1 MLKRNARVFFKTDM
15 DMGRTNLVK
24 HHIKLTDPVLFKESY
39 RRIPP
44 QMYDEVKAHI
54 QEMLDLGAIRPSN
67 SPWASAI
74 VLVRKKDGRL
84 RFCID
89 LRRLNNR
96 TVKDAYSYP
105 KIESI
110 LDSLIGAQIFST
122 LDLKAGYWQVEMA
135 EESKA
140 YTAFTCGPLG
150 FYECD
155 TMPFGATND
164 PATFQRLMHDCLGDL
179 NMNWC
184 IVYLDDVIIFSDTK
198 EEHLKRLEAVFQ
210 KLITA
215 GLKLKPSKCHFFR
228 EEIEYLGHVVSGKG
242 ISTNPKKVEAVA
254 YTDNSSS
261 KKVLWQLVVPK
272 AYRSRALAGCHDD
285 VGHQGRMRTLSL
297 LRERFFWPG
306 MQTEA
311 MQHIQQCTRCL
322 RRNTP
327 SHVAPLQ
334 PIHVTQPLELV
345 HMDYLSLEPSKGNIE
360 NVLVITDHF
369 TRYALAYPSKTQTAQ
384 ATARIL
390 WDNFICHYGFPE
402 KFISDQGRNFES
414 DLIKD
419 LCKIAGV
426 KKLHTTPY
434 HPQGNGQC
442 ERFNSTL
449 SNMLGTLSE
458 EEKSDWKSYLGCM
471 THAYNCTKHASTTY
485 SPYYLMFGR
494 HPRLPIDVEFGLP
507 KSNSGDNSSKSRY
520 VQKLRRRLNY
530 AFQKATKVANQQANK
545 YKSSYDKSIKGP
557 QLQEKDLVLVK
568 IVAHKGR
575 HKLQDKWEPEEYVVV
590 EQPIAGTPVYRVQP
604 VTGGNIR
611 TLHRNLLLPLGVKLE
626 PDYDSDDSI
635 LEEDDSSSNE
645 VEILEDNR
653 KKVSDKGNV
662 ESKSQT
668 YLEGSKHVEFDS
680 NVDIFS
686 SPEVQS
692 NITDSKVR
700 SESVV
705 ENTTVDVETTSDD
718 VIPEDISLPSQFL
731 LPNLDDSSSNEE
743 TEVTELYTEV
753 EPTINDSGKEM
764 QSINSEAESLVDTKE
779 LLEFIDTMDVRDA
792 SKVTESD
799 TQEESVH
806 DVTRQDD
813 IDPKSESQFSS
824 FMSYHEGDS
833 FSLDPGTNGQDL
845 SKSPIE
851 DSAKRH
857 DSGVVNQ
864 GDINSHDS
872 DMIAYESN
880 ITGIPSIDISEP
892 SDMDSQSRDMT
903 DDTSVNPIVNVEAEP
918 VRRSARE
925 RKQTQFYGNP
935 WLYRIACNLTPRE
948 LSHLLQHSLTDMK

>member
-1 MLKRNARVFFKTDM
+1 M
-15 DMGRTNLVK
+15 
-24 HHIKLTDPVLFKESY
+24 
-39 RRIPP
+39 
-44 QMYDEVKAHI
+44 
-54 QEMLDLGAIRPSN
+54 
-67 SPWASAI
+67 
-74 VLVRKKDGRL
+74 
-84 RFCID
+84 
-89 LRRLNNR
+89 
-96 TVKDAYSYP
+96 VKD
-105 KIESI
+105 I
-110 LDSLIGAQIFST
+110 LYRKT
-122 LDLKAGYWQVEMA
+122 
-135 EESKA
+135 
-140 YTAFTCGPLG
+140 
-150 FYECD
+150 
-155 TMPFGATND
+155 
-164 PATFQRLMHDCLGDL
+164 
-179 NMNWC
+179 
-184 IVYLDDVIIFSDTK
+184 
-198 EEHLKRLEAVFQ
+198 
-210 KLITA
+210 
-215 GLKLKPSKCHFFR
+215 
-228 EEIEYLGHVVSGKG
+228 
-242 ISTNPKKVEAVA
+242 

-261 KKVLWQLVVPK
+261 KKVQWQLVVPK
-272 AYRSRALAGCHDD
+272 AYRSRALVGCHND

-297 LRERFFWPG
+297 LRERFYWPG

-311 MQHIQQCTRCL
+311 MQHVQQCTRCL
-322 RRNTP
+322 RRKTP

-414 DLIKD
+414 DLIKE

-449 SNMLGTLSE
+449 CNMLGTLSE

-635 LEEDDSSSNE
+635 LEEDDSSSDE
-645 VEILEDNR
+645 VEILADIR
-653 KKVSDKGNV
+653 RKVSDEGNV
-662 ESKSQT
+662 ESRSQT
-668 YLEGSKHVEFDS
+668 YPKGSKHVGFDS
-680 NVDIFS
+680 HVDIFS

-700 SESVV
+700 SDSVV
-705 ENTTVDVETTSDD
+705 EDTTVDVETTSDD
-718 VIPEDISLPSQFL
+718 VIPADISLPSQFL

-764 QSINSEAESLVDTKE
+764 QSINSEADSLVDTKE

-792 SKVTESD
+792 SKVTDSD

-813 IDPKSESQFSS
+813 VDPKSESQFSS
-824 FMSYHEGDS
+824 FMSYHEGES
-833 FSLDPGTNGQDL
+833 SSLDPGTNGQEL

-851 DSAKRH
+851 DSTKRY
-857 DSGVVNQ
+857 DSGVVDQ

-880 ITGIPSIDISEP
+880 NTSVPSIDISDH
-892 SDMDSQSRDMT
+892 SNMDSQSRDMT
-903 DDTSVNPIVNVEAEP
+903 DDTSVNPIVDVEVEP
-918 VRRSARE
+918 VRRSARQ

-935 WLYRIACNLTPRE
+935 WLYRIACNLTPWG
-948 LSHLLQHSLTDMK
+948 LTDLLQHSLTDMK

>member
-1 MLKRNARVFFKTDM
+1 MKEQRADPDLTVIIKLIESGQLQKRKQHGKDTPEVKSLLRIRKSLK
-15 DMGRTNLVK
+15 LVK
-24 HHIKLTDPVLFKESY
+24 DILY
-39 RRIPP
+39 R
-44 QMYDEVKAHI
+44 K
-54 QEMLDLGAIRPSN
+54 
-67 SPWASAI
+67 
-74 VLVRKKDGRL
+74 
-84 RFCID
+84 
-89 LRRLNNR
+89 
-96 TVKDAYSYP
+96 T
-105 KIESI
+105 
-110 LDSLIGAQIFST
+110 
-122 LDLKAGYWQVEMA
+122 
-135 EESKA
+135 
-140 YTAFTCGPLG
+140 
-150 FYECD
+150 
-155 TMPFGATND
+155 
-164 PATFQRLMHDCLGDL
+164 
-179 NMNWC
+179 
-184 IVYLDDVIIFSDTK
+184 
-198 EEHLKRLEAVFQ
+198 
-210 KLITA
+210 
-215 GLKLKPSKCHFFR
+215 
-228 EEIEYLGHVVSGKG
+228 
-242 ISTNPKKVEAVA
+242 

-261 KKVLWQLVVPK
+261 KKVHWQLVVPK
-272 AYRSRALAGCHDD
+272 AYRSRALVGCHDD

-297 LRERFFWPG
+297 LRERFYWPG

-311 MQHIQQCTRCL
+311 MQHVQQCTRCL
-322 RRNTP
+322 RRKTP

-345 HMDYLSLEPSKGNIE
+345 HIDYLSLEPSKGNIE

-414 DLIKD
+414 DLIKE

-449 SNMLGTLSE
+449 CNMLGTLSE

-635 LEEDDSSSNE
+635 LEEDDSSSDE
-645 VEILEDNR
+645 VEILEDKR
-653 KKVSDKGNV
+653 RKVSDKGKV

-668 YLEGSKHVEFDS
+668 YPKGSKHVEFDS

-700 SESVV
+700 SDSVV
-705 ENTTVDVETTSDD
+705 EDATVDVETTSDD
-718 VIPEDISLPSQFL
+718 VIPADISLPSQFL

-753 EPTINDSGKEM
+753 EPTIDDSGKEM
-764 QSINSEAESLVDTKE
+764 QSIISEADSLVDTKE
-779 LLEFIDTMDVRDA
+779 LLEFIDTVDVRDA
-792 SKVTESD
+792 SKVTDSD

-813 IDPKSESQFSS
+813 VDPKSESQFSS
-824 FMSYHEGDS
+824 FMSYHEGES
-833 FSLDPGTNGQDL
+833 SSLDPGTNGQEL

-851 DSAKRH
+851 ESTKRH
-857 DSGVVNQ
+857 DSGVVDQ

-872 DMIAYESN
+872 DMVAYESN
-880 ITGIPSIDISEP
+880 NTSVPSIDISDH
-892 SDMDSQSRDMT
+892 SNMDSQSDGMT
-903 DDTSVNPIVNVEAEP
+903 DDASVNPIVDVEVEP
-918 VRRSARE
+918 VRRSTRQ

-935 WLYRIACNLTPRE
+935 WLYRIACNLTPWG
-948 LSHLLQHSLTDMK
+948 LTDLLQHSLTDMT

>member
-1 MLKRNARVFFKTDM
+1 MELGVSHVQNLSSLTPIVDNIFDKYNK
-15 DMGRTNLVK
+15 NLV
-24 HHIKLTDPVLFKESY
+24 P
-39 RRIPP
+39 
-44 QMYDEVKAHI
+44 
-54 QEMLDLGAIRPSN
+54 IRSLP
-67 SPWASAI
+67 
-74 VLVRKKDGRL
+74 DH
-84 RFCID
+84 D
-89 LRRLNNR
+89 M
-96 TVKDAYSYP
+96 VKD
-105 KIESI
+105 I
-110 LDSLIGAQIFST
+110 LYRKT
-122 LDLKAGYWQVEMA
+122 
-135 EESKA
+135 
-140 YTAFTCGPLG
+140 
-150 FYECD
+150 
-155 TMPFGATND
+155 
-164 PATFQRLMHDCLGDL
+164 
-179 NMNWC
+179 
-184 IVYLDDVIIFSDTK
+184 
-198 EEHLKRLEAVFQ
+198 
-210 KLITA
+210 
-215 GLKLKPSKCHFFR
+215 
-228 EEIEYLGHVVSGKG
+228 
-242 ISTNPKKVEAVA
+242 

-261 KKVLWQLVVPK
+261 KKIQWQLVVPK
-272 AYRSRALAGCHDD
+272 AFRARALAGCHDD

-311 MQHIQQCTRCL
+311 IQHVLKCTRCL
-322 RRNTP
+322 RRKTP
-327 SHVAPLQ
+327 PHVAPLQ

-414 DLIKD
+414 DLIKE

-426 KKLHTTPY
+426 QKLHTTPY

-449 SNMLGTLSE
+449 CNMLGTLSE

-485 SPYYLMFGR
+485 SPYYLLFGR

-507 KSNSGDNSSKSRY
+507 KSNCGDNSSKSRY

-530 AFQKATKVANQQANK
+530 AYQKATKVANQKANK
-545 YKSSYDKSIKGP
+545 YKSMYDKTIRGP

-604 VTGGNIR
+604 VTGANIR
-611 TLHRNLLLPLGVKLE
+611 TLHRNLLLPLGVKLK
-626 PDYDSDDSI
+626 PDYDLDDSI
-635 LEEDDSSSNE
+635 LDEDDSSSDE
-645 VEILEDNR
+645 SVILGDAKNR
-653 KKVSDKGNV
+653 VHDKGKIAPKLQSHSK
-662 ESKSQT
+662 ESR
-668 YLEGSKHVEFDS
+668 HVEFDS
-680 NVDIFS
+680 KVDIFS

-692 NITDSKVR
+692 NITDSKVKP
-700 SESVV
+700 ELVV
-705 ENTTVDVETTSDD
+705 EETTQDLESTGDE

-743 TEVTELYTEV
+743 TGITELHTEV
-753 EPTINDSGKEM
+753 EPTDNDNGKEM

-792 SKVTESD
+792 SEVDESVS
-799 TQEESVH
+799 QKESVH
-806 DVTRQDD
+806 YVTRQDD
-813 IDPKSESQFSS
+813 VDPRSESQFSS
-824 FMSYHEGDS
+824 FMSYHEGES
-833 FSLDPGTNGQDL
+833 SSLDPGTNGKEL

-851 DSAKRH
+851 DSTKRH
-857 DSGVVNQ
+857 DSGVVDQ

-872 DMIAYESN
+872 DVIAYESN
-880 ITGIPSIDISEP
+880 NTSIPSIDISDHSNVEF
-892 SDMDSQSRDMT
+892 QSEEMAEN
-903 DDTSVNPIVNVEAEP
+903 TSVNPTVDVEVEP

-925 RKQTQFYGNP
+925 KKQTQFFGKP
-935 WLYRIACNLTPRE
+935 WLYRITYNLTPRV
-948 LSHLLQHSLTDMK
+948 LSDLLQHIPDTKGSLTDVK

>member
-1 MLKRNARVFFKTDM
+1 M
-15 DMGRTNLVK
+15 
-24 HHIKLTDPVLFKESY
+24 
-39 RRIPP
+39 
-44 QMYDEVKAHI
+44 
-54 QEMLDLGAIRPSN
+54 
-67 SPWASAI
+67 
-74 VLVRKKDGRL
+74 
-84 RFCID
+84 
-89 LRRLNNR
+89 
-96 TVKDAYSYP
+96 
-105 KIESI
+105 
-110 LDSLIGAQIFST
+110 
-122 LDLKAGYWQVEMA
+122 
-135 EESKA
+135 
-140 YTAFTCGPLG
+140 
-150 FYECD
+150 
-155 TMPFGATND
+155 
-164 PATFQRLMHDCLGDL
+164 
-179 NMNWC
+179 
-184 IVYLDDVIIFSDTK
+184 
-198 EEHLKRLEAVFQ
+198 
-210 KLITA
+210 
-215 GLKLKPSKCHFFR
+215 
-228 EEIEYLGHVVSGKG
+228 
-242 ISTNPKKVEAVA
+242 
-254 YTDNSSS
+254 
-261 KKVLWQLVVPK
+261 
-272 AYRSRALAGCHDD
+272 
-285 VGHQGRMRTLSL
+285 
-297 LRERFFWPG
+297 
-306 MQTEA
+306 
-311 MQHIQQCTRCL
+311 
-322 RRNTP
+322 
-327 SHVAPLQ
+327 
-334 PIHVTQPLELV
+334 
-345 HMDYLSLEPSKGNIE
+345 
-360 NVLVITDHF
+360 LVITDHF

-414 DLIKD
+414 DLIKE

-449 SNMLGTLSE
+449 CNMLGTLSE

-471 THAYNCTKHASTTY
+471 PHAYNCTKHASTTY

-530 AFQKATKVANQQANK
+530 AFQKATKVANQQASK

-557 QLQEKDLVLVK
+557 QLQEKDLVLLK

-635 LEEDDSSSNE
+635 LEEDDSSSDE
-645 VEILEDNR
+645 LEILEDNR
-653 KKVSDKGNV
+653 KKVSDKRNI
-662 ESKSQT
+662 ESRSQT
-668 YLEGSKHVEFDS
+668 YPKGSKHVEFDS
-680 NVDIFS
+680 NVDIFP

-692 NITDSKVR
+692 NITDSKVK
-700 SESVV
+700 SDSVV
-705 ENTTVDVETTSDD
+705 EDTTVDVETTSDD

-753 EPTINDSGKEM
+753 EPTIDDSGKEM
-764 QSINSEAESLVDTKE
+764 QSITSEADSLVDTKE

-792 SKVTESD
+792 SKVTDSD

-813 IDPKSESQFSS
+813 VDPKSESQFSS
-824 FMSYHEGDS
+824 FMSYHEGES
-833 FSLDPGTNGQDL
+833 SSLDPGTNGQEL

-851 DSAKRH
+851 DSTKRH
-857 DSGVVNQ
+857 DSGVVDQ

-880 ITGIPSIDISEP
+880 NTSVPSIDISDH
-892 SDMDSQSRDMT
+892 SNMDSQSGDMT
-903 DDTSVNPIVNVEAEP
+903 DDTSVNPVVDVEVEP
-918 VRRSARE
+918 VRRSARQ

-935 WLYRIACNLTPRE
+935 WLYRIACNLTPWG
-948 LSHLLQHSLTDMK
+948 LTDLLQHSLSDMK